1 MISNAE
7 LKARSFGRGMIN
19 PRDQFSKKMIED
31 IPVMFTTSGK
41 LLCIPKT
48 DEVKHIGICGATGSC
63 KSLFVNAQLSWHYW
77 MLKRACIIFN
87 DFQKETQEW
96 SLPTN
101 TISFIKVFKKINAK
115 PCPSPIVYIYPST
128 KTLQIDK
135 KDERFP
141 LLKMGLP
148 TEEIINHIENYWKL
162 DKSKVYL
169 GNIKEELKECNS
181 ITEIE
186 AVLDESFP
194 EQNQKG
200 MLFKMKSIFQDLFEN
215 EMLEVTVPEAP
226 AFLEYHISS
235 EEVYRN
241 YTIQT
246 ILRAGLIPSI
256 QTFDLRTQEYFS
268 AYMSFIVN
276 SIYQNQYDDSY
287 FKKIT
292 ISLFVD
298 EIDKLWSGHEGK
310 LIKQSLG
317 LVGTN
322 GRAARIGM
330 VWATQS
336 YGKVNDSIRDN
347 TKYLFVS
354 RMKDAKEVNEIK
366 KDFQIPKIME
376 KDILKLK
383 KDPMKGVF
391 EILALTTEQFI
402 LYDLVNGN
410 KTKSSEA
417 HMGYLIP
424 PIARHH
430 VPNQPI

>member
-1 MISNAE
+1 MISNSE
-7 LKARSFGRGMIN
+7 RKARVFGRSMIN
-19 PRDQFSKKMIED
+19 PREQYSKKIIDD

-48 DEVKHIGICGATGSC
+48 DEVKHVGIVGMTGSC
-63 KSLFVNAQLSWHYW
+63 KSIFVNAQVSWHYW
-77 MLKRACIIFN
+77 LLKRDCILLN

-101 TISFIKVFKKINAK
+101 TESFIKVFKKINAN
-115 PCPSPIVYIYPST
+115 PCPSPIVYSYPST

-135 KDERFP
+135 KDRRFP
-141 LLKMGLP
+141 FIKISLP
-148 TEEIINHIENYWKL
+148 TEEIIKNIENYWKL

-169 GNIKEELKECNS
+169 GNIKEELKECS
-181 ITEIE
+181 SMSEIE
-186 AVLDESFP
+186 EVLDESFP
-194 EQNQKG
+194 DRNQRG
-200 MLFKMKSIFQDLFEN
+200 MKFKMKSIFQDLFEN
-215 EMLEVTVPEAP
+215 NMLEVTVPEAP
-226 AFLEYHISS
+226 AYLEFHKDKEI
-235 EEVYRN
+235 YRN

-256 QTFDLRTQEYFS
+256 QTFDLRNQEYFS

-276 SIYQNQYDDSY
+276 SIYQNQYDDVY
-287 FKKIT
+287 FKKRT

-298 EIDKLWSGHEGK
+298 EIDKLWLGNNGN

-330 VWATQS
+330 IWATQS
-336 YGKVNDSIRDN
+336 YGKVSDSIRDN

-354 RMKDAKEVNEIK
+354 RMKDAKEVNEVK
-366 KDFQIPKIME
+366 KDFQIPKSME

-383 KDPMKGVF
+383 KDPKKGIF
-391 EILALTTEQFI
+391 EIVALTTENFV
-402 LYDLVNGN
+402 LYDLVTGK
-410 KTKSSEA
+410 KTTSSEA
-417 HMGYLIP
+417 HNGFLIP
-424 PIARHH
+424 PIARHA
-430 VPNQPI
+430 QPDKRI